1 MRVRRSGA
9 ERRAQIADAAERVAR
24 EHGLGAVTLRAVAA
38 EIGVGSALV
47 AHHAPSMDAV
57 VAGAF
62 ESIVLGELADLEVLR
77 AAAPD
82 PIAAIGSLLVTLLD
96 GTRSDVT
103 LIWVQAWALGGRNE
117 ALAARVRAQTDAW
130 VEFLERIVRDGVA
143 GGCFRVADT
152 AAVAAQL
159 LGMIDG
165 LNAHAL
171 VSWRDADARIAL
183 MSTAVE
189 AMLGL
194 APGTLAA
201 SRIDER
207 PLA

>member
-1 MRVRRSGA
+1 MHASAAPSGA
-9 ERRAQIADAAERVAR
+9 QGDGAQA
-24 EHGLGAVTLRAVAA
+24 AVTGDALGGVRDLRAVAA

-57 VAGAF
+57 VAGTF
-62 ESIVLGELADLEVLR
+62 EAIVVAELADLEVLR
-77 AAAPD
+77 AAAHD
-82 PIAAIGSLLVTLLD
+82 PVAAIGSLLATLLD

-117 ALAARVRAQTDAW
+117 ELAERVRAQTDAW

-143 GGCFRVADT
+143 GGCFRVTDT

-171 VSWRDADARIAL
+171 VSWRDAAARISL